1 MFSLQNALVMIFI
14 SALMEM
20 MEDFYLSH
28 KTKVVF
34 LSFLASFVVLSTFDV
49 STDLYQAYEY
59 YFDK

>member
-1 MFSLQNALVMIFI
+1 
-14 SALMEM
+14 MEM

>member
-1 MFSLQNALVMIFI
+1 MYLLQNSLVIIFI
-14 SALMEM
+14 SALMKI
-20 MEDFYLSH
+20 MEDLYLSH

-34 LSFLASFVVLSTFDV
+34 LSFFASFVVLPTFDV